1 MLGREALLTQE
12 RIDAVRILTPQDIRR
27 AAEAFN
33 AIAREAGMRA
43 APAHDIADK
52 RTPVDAD
59 GNILA
64 LEVFGWNDD
73 ERVWW
78 RNSRIALDSP
88 LTTACRFEGEP
99 FWVNAEGF
107 HTRQPNPYLDSI
119 DISNFEHRAMTRA
132 AIAVPVMDGPRILAT
147 FDGALADHAVRE
159 TKAKY
164 LAGDELVARL
174 RPLIDNWADVT
185 VRLREQLTTTAELT
199 DMLRRAGAPSRP
211 EDISLTFDDVRATF
225 PRAMY
230 YRSRYTALDVAWELG
245 IFDELV
251 AEVFDRIWA

>member
-1 MLGREALLTQE
+1 M
-12 RIDAVRILTPQDIRR
+12 
-27 AAEAFN
+27 
-33 AIAREAGMRA
+33 
-43 APAHDIADK
+43 
-52 RTPVDAD
+52 
-59 GNILA
+59 
-64 LEVFGWNDD
+64 
-73 ERVWW
+73 
-78 RNSRIALDSP
+78 
-88 LTTACRFEGEP
+88 
-99 FWVNAEGF
+99 
-107 HTRQPNPYLDSI
+107 
-119 DISNFEHRAMTRA
+119 
-132 AIAVPVMDGPRILAT
+132 
-147 FDGALADHAVRE
+147 RE
-159 TKAKY
+159 TQAKY

-174 RPLIDNWADVT
+174 RPLIDDWADVT